1 MFNANFQI
9 IKAAMDVAMLRQNVH
24 AQNVANAETPGY
36 KRKYVVFEE
45 LLQESLRL
53 QLSNTNKKHIQRVE
67 QPVEPQ
73 IQQEES
79 FFYKN
84 DENGVDIDFE
94 ISQMTANGLKYEVL
108 SRLMS
113 KNIEFY
119 NTVLRSAG

>member
-9 IKAAMDVAMLRQNVH
+9 IKSAMDVAMLRQSVS
-24 AQNVANAETPGY
+24 AQNIANAETPGY

-45 LLQESLRL
+45 LLKESMKL
-53 QLSNTNKKHIQRVE
+53 QLSTTDSRHIESTQRIV
-67 QPVEPQ
+67 QPRIER
-73 IQQEES
+73 EDS

-84 DENGVDIDFE
+84 DQNGVDVDFE
-94 ISQMTANGLKYEVL
+94 IAQMTANGLRYEVL

-119 NTVLRSAG
+119 NIVVRSA

>member
-1 MFNANFQI
+1 LFNANFQI
-9 IKAAMDVAMLRQNVH
+9 IKTAMDVAMLRQNVH

-45 LLQESLRL
+45 LLQESLKL
-53 QLSNTNKKHIQRVE
+53 QLSNTNKSHIQRVQ
-67 QPVEPQ
+67 QPVQPQ
-73 IQQEES
+73 VKQEEA

-84 DENGVDIDFE
+84 DESGVDIDFE
-94 ISQMTANGLKYEVL
+94 ISQMTANGLRYEVL

-119 NTVLRSAG
+119 NIVLRSV

>member
-9 IKAAMDVAMLRQNVH
+9 IKTGMDVAMLRQNVH
-24 AQNVANAETPGY
+24 AQNIANAETPGY

-45 LLQESLRL
+45 LLKESLRL
-53 QLSNTNKKHIQRVE
+53 QLATTDKKHIQSTEKLPQPKVE
-67 QPVEPQ
+67 QEKN
-73 IQQEES
+73 

-94 ISQMTANGLKYEVL
+94 IAQMTANGLRYEVL

-113 KNIEFY
+113 KNIEYY
-119 NTVLRSAG
+119 NIVLRSA

>member
-9 IKAAMDVAMLRQNVH
+9 IKSAMDVAMLRQSVS
-24 AQNVANAETPGY
+24 AQNIANAETPGY

-45 LLQESLRL
+45 LLKESMKL
-53 QLSNTNKKHIQRVE
+53 QLSTTDSRHIESTQKIV
-67 QPVEPQ
+67 QPRIER
-73 IQQEES
+73 EDS

-84 DENGVDIDFE
+84 DQNGVDVDFE
-94 ISQMTANGLKYEVL
+94 IAQMTANGLRYEVL

-119 NTVLRSAG
+119 NIVVRSA